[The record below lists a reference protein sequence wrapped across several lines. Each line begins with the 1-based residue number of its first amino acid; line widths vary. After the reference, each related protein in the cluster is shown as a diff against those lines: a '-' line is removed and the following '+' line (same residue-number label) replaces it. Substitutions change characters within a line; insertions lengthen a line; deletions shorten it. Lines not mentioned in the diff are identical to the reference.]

1 MFASEGGNG
10 VQAFY
15 LMLFLA
21 VLPSLILGALV
32 MPIIGPFLSEAGLLP
47 FKMSFKRPRTL
58 PSRGHESSHGM

>member
-1 MFASEGGNG
+1 MLQFEGGNG

-47 FKMSFKRPRTL
+47 IKMSFKLPRTL
-58 PSRGHESSHGM
+58 PTRGESHGM

>member
-1 MFASEGGNG
+1 M
-10 VQAFY
+10 QAFY

-47 FKMSFKRPRTL
+47 FKMSFKLPRTL
-58 PSRGHESSHGM
+58 PGQGQSHGM